1 VVRRTLI
8 GAAGSIHCLSSPLRF
23 MAASFMTLVIINQV
37 FRIGLDETVILKH
50 GMSNIILQAD
60 FVSALIFLY
69 YYYCVAS

>member
-1 VVRRTLI
+1 
-8 GAAGSIHCLSSPLRF
+8 